1 MPVITINLE
10 DLNRLLPQPLSP
22 AELRETI
29 PLLGAD
35 PDEISDHEAVIEF
48 FPDRP
53 DLLST
58 EGVARALRAFTGQAP
73 GLVRCAV
80 AKPKTWLSVEPS
92 ITDIRPWFLG
102 GIVRGVT
109 LDDVALRS
117 LMELQEKLHV
127 TTGRR
132 RRKASI
138 GIHDMAPLK
147 PPFRFYGCSPHEPA
161 FIPLGCDEP
170 MTPEEILQEHPKGV
184 AYAHIIA
191 DEERYPLIV
200 DSQEQVLS
208 MPPIINGQLTALSA
222 DTTDIL
228 IDVQGL
234 DRQAVETCLNIV
246 TAALV
251 ERGGSAEAL
260 EIRYPSEKYIVPD
273 MAPREHRADHDYLT
287 RLLGWD
293 PGEEQVRRAFGRCG
307 LEGELRD
314 GEWIVQVPAWRAD
327 LLHPVDLLEE
337 LAIGLE
343 YDEIPEQLPQL
354 ATFGR
359 ETASRQ
365 REREC
370 REALLGLGFQ
380 EVVSLTLSSARA
392 QHELPAR
399 GPAGEAHVANP
410 VGEEYHLLRPAL
422 LPGLLELLRTNR
434 HHELPQRVFEVG
446 WVVRDHANRLALGW
460 VELNSRAPFSQARA
474 IAQAV
479 AQRLGIDGDAQPV
492 EDGMFISGRCAS
504 LSGALVFG
512 EIHPRVLEGCEL
524 GYPAIGG
531 EVLW

>member
-1 MPVITINLE
+1 MPVITIDLT

-22 AELRETI
+22 AELREAI

-35 PDEISDHEAVIEF
+35 LDEISNDKAVIEF

-58 EGVARALRAFTGQAP
+58 EGIARALRAFTGQAP
-73 GLVRCAV
+73 GLARCSV

-102 GIVRGVT
+102 GIVRGVS

-138 GIHDMAPLK
+138 GIHDLKPLE
-147 PPFRFYGCSPHEPA
+147 PPFRFYGCPLHEPA

-170 MTPEEILQEHPKGV
+170 MTPEEILQEHPKGIE
-184 AYAHIIA
+184 YAHIL
-191 DEERYPLIV
+191 EGEKRYPLIV
-200 DSQEQVLS
+200 DSREQVLS
-208 MPPIINGQLTALSA
+208 MPPIINGQLTALSE
-222 DTTDIL
+222 DTTDVL

-260 EIRYPSEKYIVPD
+260 EIRYPSEKHIVPD
-273 MAPREHRADHDYLT
+273 MTPREHRAGHAYLT

-293 PGEEQVRRAFGRCG
+293 PGAEQVRRAFRRCG
-307 LEGELRD
+307 LEPELRD
-314 GEWIVQVPAWRAD
+314 DEWVVQVPAWRAD

-343 YDEIPEQLPQL
+343 YEKLPEHLPRL
-354 ATFGR
+354 ATFGM
-359 ETASRQ
+359 ETASRP

-370 REALLGLGFQ
+370 REVLLGLGFQ

-392 QHELPAR
+392 QHELPQR
-399 GPAGEAHVANP
+399 EPAGEAHIANP

-434 HHELPQRVFEVG
+434 HHELPQRIFEVG

-460 VELNSRAPFSQARA
+460 VELNSRAPFSKARA
-474 IAQAV
+474 TAQAV
-479 AQRLGIDGDAQPV
+479 AQRLGLKGDAQPV
-492 EDGMFISGRCAS
+492 EDGMFIAGRCAS
-504 LSGALVFG
+504 LGDALVFG